1 MYTQK
6 KPIDNTHIVRERDRR
21 RNRELLAVLFL
32 GLPIGLFLL
41 LFTWQNLEVIRLGRE
56 TTRLQKNYKD
66 VEAQHKALE
75 AERDRLTSFDTVETQ
90 AAKLGFAPAD
100 PKTIVMV
107 NQSAVGSRQ
116 SAVAPTPAATVFAPA
131 KSTADRRPPTADS
144 SRAAD
149 SSTAADSSPAANS
162 SSSAGGR

>member
-1 MYTQK
+1 MYAQK

-21 RNRELLAVLFL
+21 RNRELLAVFFL

-56 TTRLQKNYKD
+56 TTRLQKLYKD
-66 VEAQHKALE
+66 TEAKHKALE

-90 AAKLGFAPAD
+90 VSKLGFAPAD

-107 NQSAVGSRQ
+107 AGRGTAEGS
-116 SAVAPTPAATVFAPA
+116 VTPPPA
-131 KSTADRRPPTADS
+131 HQQ
-144 SRAAD
+144 
-149 SSTAADSSPAANS
+149 SSTANPPTVAP
-162 SSSAGGR
+162 